1 MLDKVSYALCKIAG
15 AADFTGAITIMCRD
29 GGIRST
35 VPPHP
40 PGVDLKEL
48 ARMLAPI
55 LPQDTGGKTV
65 AVVAHLNQGA
75 YNPHPH

>member
-1 MLDKVSYALCKIAG
+1 MFDLVSYALCKIAG
-15 AADFTGAITIMCRD
+15 AADATREITIMCRD

-55 LPQDTGGKTV
+55 LPKDTSGKTV
-65 AVVAHLNQGA
+65 PVIAHVNQGVH
-75 YNPHPH
+75 NPH